1 MSFVEEYSIST
12 YCLEAKLVYNVGS
25 LRFLDFGKAF
35 YTMRYDTISYT
46 VFDGVVYRIWYF

>member
-46 VFDGVVYRIWYF
+46 VFNGVVYRIWYF